1 MKSYHKSSCYK
12 WDPSKSIQSLFPFP
26 QFRINQIEFELKERK
41 KSPWSPFLLFV
52 HRERERERET
62 SCVSWKLPHW
72 RFLRGS
78 ILDPSNQWDTH
89 RKPIWVLLRQKWWK
103 HKKKTQNFAHNQIE
117 NNPDPSVPCR
127 LLLASETGPQ
137 ITPGTARA

>member
-12 WDPSKSIQSLFPFP
+12 WDPSKSIHSLFPFP

-41 KSPWSPFLLFV
+41 KSPLSPFLLFV
-52 HRERERERET
+52 HRERERERPPVWAGNFPTGDFLEVAFLILQINET
-62 SCVSWKLPHW
+62 HTENPFEYC
-72 RFLRGS
+72 
-78 ILDPSNQWDTH
+78 LDKNDEST
-89 RKPIWVLLRQKWWK
+89 K
-103 HKKKTQNFAHNQIE
+103 KKKTQNFAHNQIE